1 MMRTLMMAGLSAL
14 ALAAC
19 ETTGVTGTATAPET
33 AEAALEAY
41 YATIP
46 DSALPTMPDGPA
58 LPAEDAV
65 LTRILFGSCNDEE
78 LAAPA
83 LSMAASMPGDL
94 MIMLGDNVYGDK
106 DGRAYAVNDPD
117 LTELRESF
125 ADLARQEAFT
135 QARAAMPI
143 LATWDDHDYGA
154 NDAGANF
161 PFRSFAERIHE
172 VFFQVPDDVRA
183 RPGVYDSYMFGPEG
197 SRTQIILLDTRY
209 FRSELTPTDEWGTK
223 GKERYIP
230 NEGGEQVMLGE
241 AQWDW
246 LEAELQKPA
255 DLRLVASSIQVLP
268 TAHGWEAW
276 DNLPDERQRLFDLI
290 RDTEANGVVFLS
302 GDRHTS
308 FLYRDSEALPYP
320 AYEITSSSLNL
331 SFQETSDE
339 VDPRQLGAGFALVN
353 FGEIAIDWNAGTV
366 ALNLRGEDGTVARS
380 VTAPFG
386 EIGVR

>member
-1 MMRTLMMAGLSAL
+1 MRALMMAGLSAL

-19 ETTGVTGTATAPET
+19 QTPGGTGAGTAPET
-33 AEAALEAY
+33 AEAALKAY

-46 DSALPTMPDGPA
+46 DSVLPTMPDGPA
-58 LPAEDAV
+58 LPAGDAV

-78 LAAPA
+78 IAAPA

-94 MIMLGDNVYGDK
+94 MLMLGDNVYGDK
-106 DGRAYAVNDPD
+106 DGRSYAVNDPD
-117 LTELRESF
+117 LEELRESF
-125 ADLARQEAFT
+125 ADLARQEAFM

-154 NDAGANF
+154 NDAGREF

-183 RPGVYDSYMFGPEG
+183 RPGVYDSYLFGPEG
-197 SRTQIILLDTRY
+197 QRTQIILLDTRF
-209 FRSELTPTDEWGTK
+209 FRSGLTPTDEWGVK

-230 NEGGEQVMLGE
+230 ASGEGQQMLGE

-246 LEAELQKPA
+246 LEAQLRKPA
-255 DLRLVASSIQVLP
+255 DLRLIASSIQVLP
-268 TAHGWEAW
+268 TAHGWESW
-276 DNLPDERQRLFDLI
+276 NKLPAERLRLFDLI

-308 FLYRDSEALPYP
+308 FLYRDTEALPYP

-331 SFQETSDE
+331 SFRETSDE
-339 VDPRQLGAGFALVN
+339 VDVRQLGAGFAPVN
-353 FGEIAIDWNAGTV
+353 FGEIVIDWEAGTV
-366 ALNLRGEDGTVARS
+366 GLNLRGEDGSVARS
-380 VTAPFG
+380 ATARFG
-386 EIGVR
+386 DIGVR